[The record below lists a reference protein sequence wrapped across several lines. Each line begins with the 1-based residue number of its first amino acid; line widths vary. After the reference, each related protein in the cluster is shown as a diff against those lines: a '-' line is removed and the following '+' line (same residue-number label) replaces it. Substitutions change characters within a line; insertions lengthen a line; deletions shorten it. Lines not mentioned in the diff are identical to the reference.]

1 MNMKI
6 ILNNSPEEFSADT
19 MTVRQLLDE
28 RKFSFKLL
36 IIKINGI
43 LVKKDAYEV
52 TFIKDGDQVDV
63 IHLMSGG

>member
-1 MNMKI
+1 MKI
-6 ILNNSPEEFSADT
+6 ILNNCPEEFSADT

>member
-1 MNMKI
+1 MKI
-6 ILNNSPEEFSADT
+6 ILNNNPEEFSADA

-43 LVKKDAYEV
+43 LVKKDTYEV